1 MVKIERMTIPKSE
14 DDVRELME
22 RISREM
28 SEAGGEGQHVSEGE
42 VESSGIIQGEIVH
55 QLAHIQELLIHVIQS
70 VREVR
75 DSIDNLSITLRKN
88 LRTLAYIWLLNSIDS
103 EEIKKDLL
111 DTIVKELGLD
121 IKKKIRGND

>member
-14 DDVRELME
+14 DDLRELTE

-28 SEAGGEGQHVSEGE
+28 SEASEEEQHASEGE
-42 VESSGIIQGEIVH
+42 VESSGIIQGEIAH
-55 QLAHIQELLIHVIQS
+55 QLTHIQELLIHVIQS

-111 DTIVKELGLD
+111 DAIAKELGLD
-121 IKKKIRGND
+121 IKKKDKR

>member
-14 DDVRELME
+14 DDVKELME

-28 SEAGGEGQHVSEGE
+28 SEAGVEGQHVSEGE

-55 QLAHIQELLIHVIQS
+55 QLAHIQEMLIHVIQS

-75 DSIDNLSITLRKN
+75 DSIDNLSVTLRKN

-121 IKKKIRGND
+121 IKKKDRK